1 MNRPQCL
8 ALVPAVFVLLLGPS
22 ALGQEN
28 PSNDEAMKVF
38 RQEAERYVTAFNAHD
53 AAALTAQHAPN
64 VEAVLIVGDQVRR
77 QKGRAETQE
86 FFAQT
91 FSQSPNLKLKLTP
104 ESARMVAH
112 EVIVG
117 DGIWELTG
125 VSATGPTKGRYI
137 SVRKKMDGQ
146 WQIVSN
152 YRFSPQSSS
161 AD

>member
-8 ALVPAVFVLLLGPS
+8 SLVPAVFVLLLGPS

-38 RQEAERYVTAFNAHD
+38 RQETERYVTAFNAHD
-53 AAALTAQHAPN
+53 AAAVAALHAPN
-64 VEAVLIVGDQVRR
+64 AETVFIVGDQVRR
-77 QKGRAETQE
+77 QKGRAEIQE
-86 FFAQT
+86 FLTQT
-91 FSQSPNLKLKLTP
+91 FSQSPKLKVKLTP

-117 DGIWELTG
+117 DGIWELTDL
-125 VSATGPTKGRYI
+125 SATGPTKGRYI

-146 WQIVSN
+146 WQVVSS